1 MDQPAATAR
10 PLALVVEDETVIR
23 METADLLADAGFE
36 VLEAWNVVTALRQF
50 ERRSGIDL
58 LVTDVQ
64 MPGGRDG
71 FALAREVAARW
82 PGVAIVVI
90 SGVSAPGLRDL
101 PSEARFIPKPFSA
114 RVVLETVQEMTR
126 DAGGAPQIA

>member
-1 MDQPAATAR
+1 MDQPATTTR

-71 FALAREVAARW
+71 FTLAREVAARW

-90 SGVSAPGLRDL
+90 SGVSAPGPSDL
-101 PSEARFIPKPFSA
+101 PAGARFIPKPFSA
-114 RVVLETVQEMTR
+114 RVVLETVQGLTR
-126 DAGGAPQIA
+126 GVG

>member
-1 MDQPAATAR
+1 MDQPATTARPLAR

-64 MPGGRDG
+64 MPGASDG

-82 PGVAIVVI
+82 PGVAIIVI
-90 SGVSAPGLRDL
+90 SGVSAPGPEDL
-101 PSEARFIPKPFSA
+101 PAEARFIPKPFSA
-114 RVVLETVQEMTR
+114 RVVLEAIQEVTR
-126 DAGGAPQIA
+126 SPP